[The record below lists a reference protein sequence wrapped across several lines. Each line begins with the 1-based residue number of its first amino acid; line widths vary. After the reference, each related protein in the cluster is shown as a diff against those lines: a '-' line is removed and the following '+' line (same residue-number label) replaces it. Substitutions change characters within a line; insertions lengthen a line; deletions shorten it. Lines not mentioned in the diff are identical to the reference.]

1 MLRRNRPVALPY
13 KRDKARMIE
22 KAELL
27 ERFIDY
33 LIDPNECIDTYG
45 RTYIDDLELILA
57 ENYHFDFSTQTFP
70 DKEAQQWF
78 DMLRAEF
85 KFEDMAA
92 LLVFV
97 RLHTEDLDI
106 ANYRP
111 RSTFHTETLYKDE
124 PTFHKLKEGMPSLDE
139 RVDFQRAMGMGG
151 VRSIPSLDDPDP
163 DRYEL
168 YMGSDRTNP
177 WTYVLK
183 REMARGY
190 LQPDDPVISLGNRWI
205 GEISYFRENVGLKKA
220 LGVDLFSN
228 NPDLVIA
235 ADMHKL
241 PFEDSSIKLVF
252 NRGLINKSYDVR
264 VLVKE
269 VMRVL
274 TDDGMFIVETPGPYD
289 YGVSRLGCTDIKS
302 ARNLLRL
309 FEGNVRRIFYVE
321 ATKPHRYQADSTKLI
336 RIGFQ
341 IDKKGWAGAPQIEPY
356 SPRLFNYYS
365 AYRTEFLQR
374 NPKSLTSR
382 VRAKWS
388 DAMSKVLISERF
400 NSLMR
405 PFVGVASP

>member
-1 MLRRNRPVALPY
+1 
-13 KRDKARMIE
+13 MIE
-22 KAELL
+22 KADLL
-27 ERFIDY
+27 ERFLDY

-45 RTYIDDLELILA
+45 RTYIDDLEFILA
-57 ENYHFDFSTQTFP
+57 ENHHFNFKTQTFP
-70 DKEAQQWF
+70 DHEAQRWF
-78 DMLRAEF
+78 ELLCTEF
-85 KFEDMAA
+85 KFTDMAA

-97 RLHTEDLDI
+97 RLHIDELDI
-106 ANYRP
+106 ACYRP
-111 RSTFHTETLYKDE
+111 RSTFHTETLYQAE
-124 PTFHKLKEGMPSLDE
+124 PTFHKLKDGVPTIEE
-139 RVDFQRAMGMGG
+139 RVDFQRAMGMDG

-190 LQPDDPVISLGNRWI
+190 LRPDDPVISLGNRWI
-205 GEISYFRENVGLKKA
+205 GEISYFRENVGLKKT
-220 LGVDLFSN
+220 LGVDLFTN
-228 NPDLVIA
+228 NPDLVVA

-241 PFEDSSIKLVF
+241 PFEDGSIKLVF

-289 YGVSRLGCTDIKS
+289 FGVSRLGCTDIKS

-309 FEGNVRRIFYVE
+309 FEGKVRRIFYVE

-341 IDKKGWAGAPQIEPY
+341 IDKKGWSEPPQIEPY
-356 SPRLFNYYS
+356 SSRLFRYYDACRT
-365 AYRTEFLQR
+365 AYLQR
-374 NPKSLTSR
+374 DPKSLASR
-382 VRAKWS
+382 MRAAS
-388 DAMSKVLISERF
+388 FDALSKMLTNEKFESFV
-400 NSLMR
+400 R
-405 PFVGVASP
+405 PFVGVA